1 MAYSV
6 RYIMTWLSQRG
17 EDCRIEILEKDY
29 TGEAAVKKMGSQPVM
44 RIDSSEGG
52 IIGTS
57 LQISIQA
64 DVDGELKHLYTTDSK
79 KYKTILY
86 KNDIPIWSGYLLQE
100 LYSENYIAP
109 PYDVNLTATDQI
121 ALLKDVPYSAI
132 GRMTL
137 LEIIKKA
144 LQPTALELD
153 FTIQASMKPTVLT
166 EDVPFL
172 SYITVND
179 YSFADST
186 CYEAL
191 QQILSTCNMAL
202 MQIDNRWHIYR
213 INDISAKV
221 YEYSNSL
228 GLQQIVSAE
237 PITIGQMHTD
247 AVCPIGSLALR
258 KIAAKKDAKFSF
270 APRQAQSIL
279 VDPAMTTGDGWFW
292 NIDYINAKPGKFQ
305 LEFGPFAQIGASAV
319 VNAFILE
326 STLEQTKEFALWQN
340 ANVKKVDTTIKAQ
353 VSYLPLNSGLFTSS
367 ETTTNTVK
375 LLIHF
380 KLTTAD
386 GAVYYLNK
394 DGWGNEDFQEIVF
407 TGSMVYDSG
416 AALRSNKD
424 NYTTATIEIPGFP
437 ADGLLTVSFRND
449 SRIRPAVT
457 GGPSDTDNP
466 PFRVYPRIGITD
478 VFITFPEIEGYDTTV
493 KVAPDAAQSGEE
505 HSITFADAYQIDN
518 EELILYNFIEYPQVG
533 KISKWQLLDLEF
545 DTFYK
550 AMIQDI
556 ANMTGLVKDGFS
568 GVIGGKNLLSLSYLE
583 KFSSSK
589 LRLVSGEYNLYTDEL
604 SGEWEEIPGQMVQVG
619 SYDTVVNNSGVVITG
634 GSSSSSITPGGGS
647 GTGSGNYV
655 TNVALEAALAPILDW
670 FELRTLETGTKI
682 LFTKYTLVSA
692 LDQIAGGVGEGGSS
706 SSGAAYNRLDTWENY
721 NEDAGDVL
729 SAKLGYDLKQQI
741 DQLQQSG
748 GSGESVVANIT
759 VKIGDAEYTAVD
771 GVVSLP
777 AYPIMPDVPTLV
789 SELQN
794 DAGYITNAALVGY
807 ATQSWV
813 QQQKYLTS
821 IPSEYIT
828 ATGLSSIL
836 VNYQSKITSSNKLDY
851 SLLENTPTIPSAV
864 TESTVSGW
872 GFTKNAGTV
881 TEVKMNGASKT
892 PTNGVIDLGSVIT
905 AHQDLSNY
913 ATLSDI
919 EPLDE
924 RLTIIESTYLDSI
937 TQQMVIDA
945 LDYTPFDSTS
955 FTKANIKSALG
966 IADWALASSKPSYSW
981 DEITSRPTLLS
992 QFTDDIVAGKYL
1004 PLTGGVLSGALS
1016 VPNINI
1022 TSAAAVAHLA
1032 FGRQGGNIITAPSG
1046 GYFTFIPGGKS
1057 VATANADLVITDGI
1071 VYPGTTGVTKLG
1083 FGNKRWSQVVS
1094 VDGDFSGALTAGT
1107 FSTANVVS
1115 CGGRLR
1121 INASNSVNSFGF
1133 LKATAYTSA
1142 LNRAVLDIGSNY
1154 GGTADITSEAVDV
1167 VAMSMYRGAV
1177 GVGRAF
1183 TYDELYANRA
1193 SNVMLSVEGN
1203 INNVGDIVST
1213 GEQVAGSDMRYKIVK
1228 SKFRLSSAII
1238 AHAPLFRFK
1247 WKNHKTTKLKIGTSA
1262 QYWEEFAPELV
1273 TFDSV
1278 SDFKH
1283 LNYAG
1288 LGVAIGISNAREI
1301 EQLKKEIVSLKERL
1315 SKYEHN

>member
-6 RYIMTWLSQRG
+6 RYIMTWLSQEG

-29 TGEAAVKKMGSQPVM
+29 TGEASVKKMGSQPVM

-57 LQISIQA
+57 LQMSIQA
-64 DVDGELKHLYTTDSK
+64 DVDGELMHLYTTDSK

-86 KNDIPIWSGYLLQE
+86 KNDTPVWSGYLLQE

-340 ANVKKVDTTIKAQ
+340 TNVKKVDTTIKAQ

-367 ETTTNTVK
+367 EATTNTVK

-386 GAVYYLNK
+386 GEVYYLNK

-424 NYTTATIEIPGFP
+424 NYTTATIEVPGFP

-533 KISKWQLLDLEF
+533 KISKWQLFDLEF

-556 ANMTGLVKDGFS
+556 ANMTGLVKNGFS

-604 SGEWEEIPGQMVQVG
+604 SGEWEEIPAQMVQVG

-670 FELRTLETGTKI
+670 FELRTLESGTKI

-741 DQLQQSG
+741 EQLQQP
-748 GSGESVVANIT
+748 GESVVANIT
-759 VKIGDAEYTAVD
+759 VKIGGAEYTAVD

-777 AYPIMPDVPTLV
+777 AYPTVPTVPTKL

-794 DAGYITNAALVGY
+794 DAGYITNAALG
-807 ATQSWV
+807 
-813 QQQKYLTS
+813 
-821 IPSEYIT
+821 
-828 ATGLSSIL
+828 G
-836 VNYQSKITSSNKLDY
+836 
-851 SLLENTPTIPSAV
+851 
-864 TESTVSGW
+864 
-872 GFTKNAGTV
+872 
-881 TEVKMNGASKT
+881 
-892 PTNGVIDLGSVIT
+892 
-905 AHQDLSNY
+905 Y

-919 EPLDE
+919 GPLDE
-924 RLTIIESTYLDSI
+924 RLTIIESNYLDSI

-945 LDYTPFDSTS
+945 LDYTPFDSAS

-981 DEITSRPTLLS
+981 GEITSKPTLLS
-992 QFTDDIVAGKYL
+992 QFTDDVVAGNYL
-1004 PLTGGVLSGALS
+1004 PLTGGILSGALS
-1016 VPNINI
+1016 APNISI

-1083 FGNKRWSQVVS
+1083 FGDKRWSQVSS

-1121 INASNSVNSFGF
+1121 INASNSVTSFGF
-1133 LKATAYTSA
+1133 LKATAYTAS

-1154 GGTADITSEAVDV
+1154 GGSGTITSEAVDV

-1177 GVGRAF
+1177 GIGRAF

-1193 SNVMLSVEGN
+1193 SNVMLSVAGN

>member
-1 MAYSV
+1 MVYSV
-6 RYIMTWLSQRG
+6 RYIMTWLSQKG

-29 TGEAAVKKMGSQPVM
+29 TGEASVKKMGSQPVM

-57 LQISIQA
+57 LQMSIQA
-64 DVDGELKHLYTTDSK
+64 DVDGELMHLYTTDSK

-86 KNDIPIWSGYLLQE
+86 KNDTPIWSGYLLQE

-186 CYEAL
+186 CYDAL

-202 MQIDNRWHIYR
+202 MQIDNRWHVYR

-380 KLTTAD
+380 KLTTTD

-424 NYTTATIEIPGFP
+424 NYTTATIEVPGFP

-478 VFITFPEIEGYDTTV
+478 VFITFPEIEGYDTAV
-493 KVAPDAAQSGEE
+493 KVAPDAAQGGEE
-505 HSITFADAYQIDN
+505 YSITFADAYQIDN

-634 GSSSSSITPGGGS
+634 GSSSSSVTPGGGS

-741 DQLQQSG
+741 EQLQQSG

-777 AYPIMPDVPTLV
+777 AYPTVPTVPTKL
-789 SELQN
+789 SEL
-794 DAGYITNAALVGY
+794 
-807 ATQSWV
+807 
-813 QQQKYLTS
+813 
-821 IPSEYIT
+821 
-828 ATGLSSIL
+828 
-836 VNYQSKITSSNKLDY
+836 
-851 SLLENTPTIPSAV
+851 
-864 TESTVSGW
+864 
-872 GFTKNAGTV
+872 
-881 TEVKMNGASKT
+881 
-892 PTNGVIDLGSVIT
+892 ID
-905 AHQDLSNY
+905 DL
-913 ATLSDI
+913 
-919 EPLDE
+919 
-924 RLTIIESTYLDSI
+924 
-937 TQQMVIDA
+937 
-945 LDYTPFDSTS
+945 
-955 FTKANIKSALG
+955 
-966 IADWALASSKPSYSW
+966 
-981 DEITSRPTLLS
+981 
-992 QFTDDIVAGKYL
+992 VAGNYL

-1022 TSAAAVAHLA
+1022 TSADTIAHLA
-1032 FGRQGGNIITAPSG
+1032 FGRQSGNFITAPSG
-1046 GYFTFIPGGKS
+1046 GYIAFIPGGQS
-1057 VATANADLVITDGI
+1057 IATANADLVITDGI

-1083 FGNKRWSQVVS
+1083 FGDKRWSQVSS

-1121 INASNSVNSFGF
+1121 INASNSATSFGF
-1133 LKATAYTSA
+1133 LKATAYTTA

-1154 GGTADITSEAVDV
+1154 GGSSDIASEAVDV

-1183 TYDELYANRA
+1183 TYDELYANKA
-1193 SNVMLSVEGN
+1193 SNIMLSVEGN
-1203 INNVGDIVST
+1203 IYNVGDIVST
-1213 GEQVAGSDMRYKIVK
+1213 GEQVAGSDMRYKIVE

-1262 QYWEEFAPELV
+1262 QYWEKFAPEFV
-1273 TFDSV
+1273 AFDSV
-1278 SDFKH
+1278 ADFKH
-1283 LNYAG
+1283 LNYSG
-1288 LGVAIGISNAREI
+1288 LGVAMGISNAREI
-1301 EQLKKEIVSLKERL
+1301 EQLKKEIVSLKEIL
-1315 SKYEHN
+1315 ANYEHN

>member
-6 RYIMTWLSQRG
+6 RYIMTWLSQKG

-29 TGEAAVKKMGSQPVM
+29 TGEASVKKMGSQPVM

-57 LQISIQA
+57 LQMSIQA
-64 DVDGELKHLYTTDSK
+64 DVDGELMHLYTTDSK

-86 KNDIPIWSGYLLQE
+86 KNDTPIWSGYLLQE

-353 VSYLPLNSGLFTSS
+353 VSYLPLNSGLFASS
-367 ETTTNTVK
+367 EATTNTVK

-424 NYTTATIEIPGFP
+424 NYTTATIEVPGFP

-493 KVAPDAAQSGEE
+493 KVAPDAAQGGEE

-518 EELILYNFIEYPQVG
+518 EELILYNFIEYPQIG

-634 GSSSSSITPGGGS
+634 GSSSSSVTPGGGS
-647 GTGSGNYV
+647 GAGSGNYV

-692 LDQIAGGVGEGGSS
+692 LDQIAGGVGEGSSS

-741 DQLQQSG
+741 EQLQQSG
-748 GSGESVVANIT
+748 GSGESVIANIT

-777 AYPIMPDVPTLV
+777 AYPTVPTVPTKL
-789 SELQN
+789 SEL
-794 DAGYITNAALVGY
+794 
-807 ATQSWV
+807 
-813 QQQKYLTS
+813 
-821 IPSEYIT
+821 
-828 ATGLSSIL
+828 
-836 VNYQSKITSSNKLDY
+836 
-851 SLLENTPTIPSAV
+851 
-864 TESTVSGW
+864 
-872 GFTKNAGTV
+872 
-881 TEVKMNGASKT
+881 
-892 PTNGVIDLGSVIT
+892 ID
-905 AHQDLSNY
+905 DL
-913 ATLSDI
+913 
-919 EPLDE
+919 
-924 RLTIIESTYLDSI
+924 
-937 TQQMVIDA
+937 
-945 LDYTPFDSTS
+945 
-955 FTKANIKSALG
+955 
-966 IADWALASSKPSYSW
+966 
-981 DEITSRPTLLS
+981 
-992 QFTDDIVAGKYL
+992 VAGNYL
-1004 PLTGGVLSGALS
+1004 PLTGGILSGALS

-1022 TSAAAVAHLA
+1022 TSAAAIAHLA

-1083 FGNKRWSQVVS
+1083 FGDKRWSQVSS

-1133 LKATAYTSA
+1133 LKATAYTTS
-1142 LNRAVLDIGSNY
+1142 LNRAVLNIGSNY
-1154 GGTADITSEAVDV
+1154 GGSSDITSEAVDV

-1183 TYDELYANRA
+1183 TYDELYANKNN
-1193 SNVMLSVEGN
+1193 NVMLSVDGN

>member
-6 RYIMTWLSQRG
+6 RYIMTWLSQEG

-29 TGEAAVKKMGSQPVM
+29 TGEASVKKMGSQPVM

-57 LQISIQA
+57 LQMSIQA
-64 DVDGELKHLYTTDSK
+64 DVDGELMHLYTTDSK

-86 KNDIPIWSGYLLQE
+86 KNGAPVWSGYLLQE

-279 VDPAMTTGDGWFW
+279 IDPAMTTGDGWFW
-292 NIDYINAKPGKFQ
+292 NIDYVNAKPGKFQ

-367 ETTTNTVK
+367 EATTNTVK

-424 NYTTATIEIPGFP
+424 NYTTATIEVPGFP

-556 ANMTGLVKDGFS
+556 ANMTGLVKNGFS

-634 GSSSSSITPGGGS
+634 GSSSSGVTPGGGS

-670 FELRTLETGTKI
+670 FELRTLESGTKI

-741 DQLQQSG
+741 EQLQQSG

-759 VKIGDAEYTAVD
+759 VKIGDAKYTAVD

-777 AYPIMPDVPTLV
+777 AYPTMPTVPT
-789 SELQN
+789 
-794 DAGYITNAALVGY
+794 
-807 ATQSWV
+807 
-813 QQQKYLTS
+813 K
-821 IPSEYIT
+821 
-828 ATGLSSIL
+828 
-836 VNYQSKITSSNKLDY
+836 
-851 SLLENTPTIPSAV
+851 
-864 TESTVSGW
+864 
-872 GFTKNAGTV
+872 
-881 TEVKMNGASKT
+881 
-892 PTNGVIDLGSVIT
+892 
-905 AHQDLSNY
+905 
-913 ATLSDI
+913 LSD
-919 EPLDE
+919 L
-924 RLTIIESTYLDSI
+924 
-937 TQQMVIDA
+937 IDD
-945 LDYTPFDSTS
+945 L
-955 FTKANIKSALG
+955 
-966 IADWALASSKPSYSW
+966 
-981 DEITSRPTLLS
+981 
-992 QFTDDIVAGKYL
+992 VAGNYL
-1004 PLTGGVLSGALS
+1004 PLTGGILSGALS
-1016 VPNINI
+1016 APNISI
-1022 TSAAAVAHLA
+1022 TSAAAIAHLA

-1057 VATANADLVITDGI
+1057 IATANADLVITDGI
-1071 VYPGTTGVTKLG
+1071 VYPGTIGVTKLG
-1083 FGNKRWSQVVS
+1083 FGDKRWSQVSS

-1121 INASNSVNSFGF
+1121 INASNSVTSFGF
-1133 LKATAYTSA
+1133 LKATAYATA

-1154 GGTADITSEAVDV
+1154 GGSGTITSEAVDV
-1167 VAMSMYRGAV
+1167 VAMSLYRGAV
-1177 GVGRAF
+1177 GIGRAF
-1183 TYDELYANRA
+1183 TYEELYANKA
-1193 SNVMLSVEGN
+1193 SNIMLSVEGN

-1301 EQLKKEIVSLKERL
+1301 EQLKKEIVSLKEKL

>member
-6 RYIMTWLSQRG
+6 RYIMTWLSQEG

-29 TGEAAVKKMGSQPVM
+29 TGEASVKKMGSQPVM

-57 LQISIQA
+57 LQMSIQA
-64 DVDGELKHLYTTDSK
+64 DVDGELMHLYTTDSK

-86 KNDIPIWSGYLLQE
+86 KNDTPVWSGYLLQE

-213 INDISAKV
+213 INDISAKL

-386 GAVYYLNK
+386 GEVYYLNK

-424 NYTTATIEIPGFP
+424 NYTTATIEVPGFP

-493 KVAPDAAQSGEE
+493 KVAPDAAQGGEE
-505 HSITFADAYQIDN
+505 YSITFADAYQIDN

-604 SGEWEEIPGQMVQVG
+604 SGEWEEIPAQMVQVG

-670 FELRTLETGTKI
+670 FELRTLESGTKI

-741 DQLQQSG
+741 EQLQQSG

-777 AYPIMPDVPTLV
+777 AYPTIPTVPT
-789 SELQN
+789 
-794 DAGYITNAALVGY
+794 
-807 ATQSWV
+807 
-813 QQQKYLTS
+813 K
-821 IPSEYIT
+821 
-828 ATGLSSIL
+828 
-836 VNYQSKITSSNKLDY
+836 
-851 SLLENTPTIPSAV
+851 
-864 TESTVSGW
+864 
-872 GFTKNAGTV
+872 
-881 TEVKMNGASKT
+881 
-892 PTNGVIDLGSVIT
+892 
-905 AHQDLSNY
+905 
-913 ATLSDI
+913 LSDL
-919 EPLDE
+919 LDD
-924 RLTIIESTYLDSI
+924 L
-937 TQQMVIDA
+937 
-945 LDYTPFDSTS
+945 
-955 FTKANIKSALG
+955 
-966 IADWALASSKPSYSW
+966 
-981 DEITSRPTLLS
+981 
-992 QFTDDIVAGKYL
+992 VAGNYL
-1004 PLTGGVLSGALS
+1004 PLTGGILSGALS
-1016 VPNINI
+1016 APNINI

-1057 VATANADLVITDGI
+1057 VATANADLVITDEI

-1083 FGNKRWSQVVS
+1083 FGDKRWSQVSS
-1094 VDGDFSGALTAGT
+1094 VNGDFSGALTAGT

-1121 INASNSVNSFGF
+1121 INASNSVTSFGF
-1133 LKATAYTSA
+1133 LKATAYATA

-1154 GGTADITSEAVDV
+1154 GGSSTITSEAVDV

-1193 SNVMLSVEGN
+1193 SNIMLSVEGN